1 MGIRGKKSA
10 AELSTIVTLSVRLPQ
25 PPKGMTERQAKIWR
39 EVIATKPADWF
50 AADSLPLLVCYC
62 RACETA
68 DLLQDKI
75 DAYDPAWL
83 DENSGLAR
91 YEKLLKMRSLQVA
104 NITSLATKMRLS
116 QQSRYR
122 GEAASVADKR
132 SAKTGRLWER
142 ANIS

>member
-10 AELSTIVTLSVRLPQ
+10 AELSVVSVAMRLPQ
-25 PPKGMTERQAKIWR
+25 PLPGMTEKQVSIWR
-39 EVIATKPADWF
+39 MVVATKSADWF
-50 AADSLPLLVCYC
+50 AADSYLLLVSYC
-62 RACETA
+62 RAWETA

-75 DAYDPAWL
+75 DAFDPVWL
-83 DENSGLAR
+83 DDGEGLAR

-122 GEAASVADKR
+122 GESAATKR
-132 SAKTGRLWER
+132 STNTGKLWER
-142 ANIS
+142 ANVA